1 MSIKG
6 DLISA
11 IRAGQQEA
19 ADWGLDSAQYA
30 LRIGLHVS
38 HITGARPFK
47 VDSAELIGF
56 IRNNDPTRDTEA
68 DHLADAIVERFGLE
82 VDQ

>member
-1 MSIKG
+1 MSVHD
-6 DLISA
+6 DLVPL

-19 ADWGLDSAQYA
+19 KDWGSDSGQYA

-38 HITGARPFK
+38 PVTGARPFR

-56 IRNNDPTRDTEA
+56 IRNNDPTCDAEA
-68 DHLADAIVERFGLE
+68 NDLAAAIVERFNLE
-82 VDQ
+82 VER